1 MHALIKRRGQLG
13 FDSVDQLTEWLAE
26 EEISGTPEELC
37 DALQQLEVAGW
48 LSRPHRLRERL
59 SDPLPGYLDTP
70 SWAKSW

>member
-1 MHALIKRRGQLG
+1 
-13 FDSVDQLTEWLAE
+13 LAE